1 MVASPAPPTGDLSR
15 NPGMCPD
22 GESNRQPFGFW
33 DNTNP
38 RSHTGQGGL
47 CSTRRPAVRRGFSGC
62 MDLGCWLT
70 GCVCR
75 CFIRF
80 PWARFSSLSSCQD
93 LLSPPFGAQTPS
105 SISLP
110 RAVGTVGPSS
120 LCGVPA
126 PRQVVSVSLCEASR
140 FPVSL
145 KEVPPWEKVTQ
156 VRPTLVSI
164 VGTGSGLE
172 PAGT

>member
-80 PWARFSSLSSCQD
+80 PVGSFLVSEQLSGSPQPSFWGTNPIFDIPSKGCRHCGSFQLVRGPRPSASGVSLSLRGFQVSRVAQGGPPPGESYTSTSHARFHCWH
-93 LLSPPFGAQTPS
+93 
-105 SISLP
+105 
-110 RAVGTVGPSS
+110 
-120 LCGVPA
+120 
-126 PRQVVSVSLCEASR
+126 R
-140 FPVSL
+140 FRS
-145 KEVPPWEKVTQ
+145 
-156 VRPTLVSI
+156 
-164 VGTGSGLE
+164 
-172 PAGT
+172 